1 QHTTETIIPNTDQKI
16 NIPIIQG
23 ERDTARFCRKV
34 GHLVI
39 ESNQIKKPLHAGS
52 EIEVSIEIDRG
63 ANLTATAL
71 IKSQDKVIEGVADL
85 VMISATP
92 ESLKA
97 NHQQLQQTLIQL
109 QREAFREKDEESIC
123 ALDKILV
130 RFQSISTDIAR
141 CNNDEDACLR
151 AQRNLLDIEAD
162 LENITARGQLE
173 ELLESCRDA
182 YMDAQHSVYT
192 WGNEVEKNMLAECS
206 TRLQQA
212 FDTKRNTEL
221 ERLIEQMNKIRH
233 SAYRKSDDFWQ
244 DYFEHYVSRIHEAK
258 NLKEANRLADEGRK
272 LIASNNTA
280 GLSSIVNQLHS
291 ILPEDRVSREF
302 NHESGIH

>member
-1 QHTTETIIPNTDQKI
+1 
-16 NIPIIQG
+16 
-23 ERDTARFCRKV
+23 
-34 GHLVI
+34 
-39 ESNQIKKPLHAGS
+39 
-52 EIEVSIEIDRG
+52 
-63 ANLTATAL
+63 
-71 IKSQDKVIEGVADL
+71 
-85 VMISATP
+85 MI
-92 ESLKA
+92 
-97 NHQQLQQTLIQL
+97 
-109 QREAFREKDEESIC
+109 
-123 ALDKILV
+123 

-173 ELLESCRDA
+173 DLLESCKNT
-182 YMDAQHSVYT
+182 YMNAQHCVET

-212 FDTKRNTEL
+212 FDAKRNTEL
-221 ERLIEQMNKIRH
+221 ERLIEQMNKIGY
-233 SAYRKSDDFWQ
+233 SAYRKSDNYWQ
-244 DYFEHYVSRIHEAK
+244 DLFEHYASRIHEAK
-258 NLKEANRLADEGRK
+258 NIKEANRLADEGRK
-272 LIASNNTA
+272 LIASNNKG